1 MGKILLALLA
11 AAGLLRPDLPTRPA
25 GFEPP
30 GAAGENRAGRV
41 IEHLDGLVRLP
52 PLITPGETIEIT
64 PLNPAKTPPGGRWT
78 VAGAEARPAEGS
90 EPGLRLRVRIPD
102 GLDPMGPLPV
112 TYTDAR
118 GQRIVEASGLEQV
131 RVVPPV
137 SPVSPPI
144 SQPAA
149 PRISRCGSRWVQ
161 DGVACACGWF
171 PDQAARDGFLIDGRP
186 AGNLA
191 AVSLRSVCARVGL
204 GPHRIS
210 GTFAAG
216 FEPVR
221 EDRVVALQIRR
232 FPPFLSLRPLQSA
245 AITWMVLGTKDPV
258 RLRLRNTAPDLATLE
273 GGTLQTVATSGG
285 LHNAA
290 SRNVAWLAGS
300 GPFRIEA
307 EVEDNT
313 APYLGE
319 EYLTLLGD
327 LFQREVRRMASSLDG
342 QMRALP
348 EGRNG
353 SLYSRPGVL
362 SLLTAARS
370 DLARALPY
378 PELAAFRDAT
388 ADLLDEA
395 AARVQLLPELLPEE
409 KAAWVEKK
417 KVQPLLKRVQ
427 GFLEASGESPR
438 RSLCILSSPEEGAIV
453 KIYPRSLPSD
463 PVETSTAD
471 IVSHLFPGKYRYEV
485 WKDSFKEVESEI
497 DLTGTSGDPGDTRLV
512 LDCRL
517 IPAGDRDRPA
527 PCRLASASERDA
539 VRCRWP

>member
-1 MGKILLALLA
+1 MGKIFLAFLA
-11 AAGLLRPDLPTRPA
+11 AAGFLRPDLPTR
-25 GFEPP
+25 FEPP
-30 GAAGENRAGRV
+30 PAAHPVRV

-52 PLITPGETIEIT
+52 PLITPGEALEIA

-78 VAGAEARPAEGS
+78 VAGVEARPIEGS
-90 EPGLRLRVRIPD
+90 DRLRVQLPAD
-102 GLDPMGPLPV
+102 LDPMGPLPV
-112 TYTDAR
+112 VYTDAR

-131 RVVPPV
+131 RVVPL
-137 SPVSPPI
+137 SPSSPPA
-144 SQPAA
+144 PAPSA
-149 PRISRCGSRWVQ
+149 PRISRCGSQWVQ

-171 PDQAARDGFLIDGRP
+171 PDQAARDSLLIDGRSVP
-186 AGNLA
+186 SGSLA

-210 GTFAAG
+210 GG
-216 FEPVR
+216 
-221 EDRVVALQIRR
+221 DKVVAVQIRR
-232 FPPFLSLRPLQSA
+232 FPPFLNLRPLQST

-273 GGTLQTVATSGG
+273 GGTLQTAATSGG
-285 LHNAA
+285 LRNAA
-290 SRNVAWLAGS
+290 SRDVTWLAGS

-313 APYLGE
+313 APFLGE
-319 EYLTLLGD
+319 EYLTLLGEH
-327 LFQREVRRMASSLDG
+327 FQREVRKMAAGLDG
-342 QMRALP
+342 GVRALP

-353 SLYSRPGVL
+353 SLYPLADVL
-362 SLLTAARS
+362 GLLTATRS
-370 DLARALPY
+370 EIARALPY

-395 AARVQLLPELLPEE
+395 AAQAQLLPAEE
-409 KAAWVEKK
+409 AWIEKR

-427 GFLEASGESPR
+427 SFLESSGESPR
-438 RSLCILSSPEEGAIV
+438 RSLCILSSPEDGAIV

-497 DLTGTSGDPGDTRLV
+497 DLTGTAEDTRLV

-517 IPAGDRDRPA
+517 IPAGNRDQPA

-539 VRCRWP
+539 ARCRWP

>member
-1 MGKILLALLA
+1 MGKILLAVLA
-11 AAGLLRPDLPTRPA
+11 AAGLLRPDLPTRPVRP
-25 GFEPP
+25 GFEPSVETRP
-30 GAAGENRAGRV
+30 GGV

-52 PLITPGETIEIT
+52 PLVTPGEAIEIT

-78 VAGAEARPAEGS
+78 VAGVEARPVEPVAGS
-90 EPGLRLRVRIPD
+90 EPGLPRLRVQLPAS
-102 GLDPMGPLPV
+102 LDPMGPLPV
-112 TYTDAR
+112 VYVDAKGR
-118 GQRIVEASGLEQV
+118 RIVEASGLEQV
-131 RVVPPV
+131 RVVPQA
-137 SPVSPPI
+137 SPPA
-144 SQPAA
+144 SL
-149 PRISRCGSRWVQ
+149 RLSRCGSQWVQ

-171 PDQAARDGFLIDGRP
+171 PDQAARDAFRIDGRP
-186 AGNLA
+186 AVPM

-210 GTFAAG
+210 GALAAG

-221 EDRVVALQIRR
+221 DDKVVAVQIRR
-232 FPPFLSLRPLQSA
+232 FPPFLSLRPLQSTS
-245 AITWMVLGTKDPV
+245 ITWMVLGTKEPV

-273 GGTLQTVATSGG
+273 GGTLQTVVTSGG
-285 LHNAA
+285 LRNAA
-290 SRNVAWLAGS
+290 SRNVTWLAGS

-307 EVEDNT
+307 EVEDGT
-313 APYLGE
+313 APFLGE
-319 EYLTLLGD
+319 EYLTLLGEH
-327 LFQREVRRMASSLDG
+327 FQREVRRMAADLDG
-342 QMRALP
+342 GVRALP

-353 SLYSRPGVL
+353 SLYPRSDVL
-362 SLLTAARS
+362 SLLTATQTGLS
-370 DLARALPY
+370 RALPY

-388 ADLLDEA
+388 ADLLDDA
-395 AARVQLLPELLPEE
+395 AARVQLLPEEE
-409 KAAWVEKK
+409 AGAYVEKK

-427 GFLEASGESPR
+427 GFLESSGESPR

-497 DLTGTSGDPGDTRLV
+497 DLTGTTEDARMV

-539 VRCRWP
+539 ARCRWP

>member
-1 MGKILLALLA
+1 MGKILLAVLA
-11 AAGLLRPDLPTRPA
+11 AAGLLRPDLPTRPVRP

-30 GAAGENRAGRV
+30 VTADRRV
-41 IEHLDGLVRLP
+41 IEHLDGLIRLP
-52 PLITPGETIEIT
+52 PLITPGEVIEIA

-78 VAGAEARPAEGS
+78 VAGVEARPVAPREDS
-90 EPGLRLRVRIPD
+90 DRLRVQLPAD
-102 GLDPMGPLPV
+102 LDPMGPLPV
-112 TYTDAR
+112 VYTDAH

-131 RVVPPV
+131 RVVPL
-137 SPVSPPI
+137 SPVSTASPA
-144 SQPAA
+144 PAA
-149 PRISRCGSRWVQ
+149 PRISRCGSQWVQ

-171 PDQAARDGFLIDGRP
+171 PDQAARDGLLIDGRP
-186 AGNLA
+186 VPSGSLA

-210 GTFAAG
+210 GG
-216 FEPVR
+216 
-221 EDRVVALQIRR
+221 DKVVAVQIRR
-232 FPPFLSLRPLQSA
+232 FPPFLSLRPLQSTS
-245 AITWMVLGTKDPV
+245 ITWMVLGTKDQV

-273 GGTLQTVATSGG
+273 GGTLQTAATSGG
-285 LHNAA
+285 LRNAA
-290 SRNVAWLAGS
+290 SRNVTWLAGS

-313 APYLGE
+313 APFLGE
-319 EYLTLLGD
+319 EYLTLLAEH
-327 LFQREVRRMASSLDG
+327 FQREVRNMAAGLDG
-342 QMRALP
+342 GVRALP
-348 EGRNG
+348 EERN
-353 SLYSRPGVL
+353 LYPRSGVL
-362 SLLTAARS
+362 SLLAATRS
-370 DLARALPY
+370 GLARALPY

-395 AARVQLLPELLPEE
+395 SARVQLLAGEE
-409 KAAWVEKK
+409 EALVEKR

-427 GFLEASGESPR
+427 GFLESSGESPR

-497 DLTGTSGDPGDTRLV
+497 DLTGTAEDSRLV

-517 IPAGDRDRPA
+517 IPAGHRDQAA

-539 VRCRWP
+539 ARCRWP

>member
-1 MGKILLALLA
+1 MGKILLAVLA
-11 AAGLLRPDLPTRPA
+11 AAGLLRPDLPTRPVRP

-30 GAAGENRAGRV
+30 VTADRRV
-41 IEHLDGLVRLP
+41 IGHLDGLVRLP
-52 PLITPGETIEIT
+52 PLITPGETIEIA

-78 VAGAEARPAEGS
+78 VAGVEARPVEEA
-90 EPGLRLRVRIPD
+90 GLRLRIQLPAD
-102 GLDPMGPLPV
+102 LDPMRPLPV
-112 TYTDAR
+112 VYTDAR
-118 GQRIVEASGLEQV
+118 GRRVVEASGLEQV
-131 RVVPPV
+131 RVVPG
-137 SPVSPPI
+137 SPGSPA
-144 SQPAA
+144 SLTLPAPSA
-149 PRISRCGSRWVQ
+149 PRISRCGSQWVQ

-171 PDQAARDGFLIDGRP
+171 PDQAARDVLLIDGRP
-186 AGNLA
+186 VPAGSLA

-210 GTFAAG
+210 GG
-216 FEPVR
+216 
-221 EDRVVALQIRR
+221 DKIVAVQIRR
-232 FPPFLSLRPLQSA
+232 FPPFLSLRPLQST

-273 GGTLQTVATSGG
+273 GGTLQTAATSGG
-285 LHNAA
+285 LRNAA
-290 SRNVAWLAGS
+290 SRNVTWLAGS

-313 APYLGE
+313 APFLGE
-319 EYLTLLGD
+319 EYLTLLGEH
-327 LFQREVRRMASSLDG
+327 FQREVRRMAAGLDG
-342 QMRALP
+342 SVRALP
-348 EGRNG
+348 EERN
-353 SLYSRPGVL
+353 LYPRTEVL
-362 SLLTAARS
+362 SLLAATRS
-370 DLARALPY
+370 ELARALPY

-395 AARVQLLPELLPEE
+395 SAQVQLLPEEE
-409 KAAWVEKK
+409 AAQVEKR

-427 GFLEASGESPR
+427 GFLESSGESPR

-497 DLTGTSGDPGDTRLV
+497 DLTGTAEDTRLV

-517 IPAGDRDRPA
+517 IPAGNRDQPA

-539 VRCRWP
+539 ARCRWP